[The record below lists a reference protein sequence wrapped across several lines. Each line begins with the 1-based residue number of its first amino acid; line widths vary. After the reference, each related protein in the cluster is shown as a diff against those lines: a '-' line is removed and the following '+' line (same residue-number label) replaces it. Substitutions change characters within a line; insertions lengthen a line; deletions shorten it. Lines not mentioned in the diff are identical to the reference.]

1 MALDRMEALEARV
14 RKMVDMIQDLKET
27 NASLEKELERARAH
41 LEQQES
47 ESRRWEEERADI
59 RSRIEKV
66 LGELDSHEAL
76 EEAKEVALD

>member
-27 NASLEKELERARAH
+27 NASLEKELEHARAH

-66 LGELDSHEAL
+66 LGELDSLEAL

>member
-27 NASLEKELERARAH
+27 NASLEKELERTRARM
-41 LEQQES
+41 EQQES

-59 RSRIEKV
+59 RTRIEKV
-66 LGELDSHEAL
+66 LGELDSLEAL